1 MKKVITEDKS
11 VTFYNDEVKDH
22 YHSKSGAVEEAF
34 EKHAKALELKE
45 NCVIFDMFFGLG
57 YNTAAA
63 LDLISNCTIYCFE
76 NDKKIL
82 QEVLNL
88 DEKFKSWEIV
98 KTFVKNFL
106 ENNETIFKKD
116 NVKLIMLYG
125 DARETIKEVPE
136 QGDFVFF
143 DPFSPA
149 KVPELWSEE
158 FFSDIKL
165 KLNKGAKLSTYSY
178 ARFVKENLS
187 HAGFLVI
194 DGPVVGRRSPSTI
207 AINDSIEN
215 KLKYL
220 KKKIISKK
228 PSKEFNDLIKF
239 KTKY

>member
-1 MKKVITEDKS
+1 MRKIITEDNS
-11 VTFYNDEVKDH
+11 VTFYNDDVEDH

-57 YNTAAA
+57 YNAAAA

-76 NDKKIL
+76 NDKEIL

-88 DEKFKSWEIV
+88 DEKFKSWDII

-106 ENNETIFKKD
+106 ENNETVFEKD
-116 NVKLIMLYG
+116 GIKLVMLYG
-125 DARETIKEVPE
+125 DACETIKEVSE
-136 QGDFVFF
+136 KGDFVFF

-158 FFSDIKL
+158 FFTSIKT
-165 KLNKGAKLSTYSY
+165 KLNEGAKLSTYSY
-178 ARFVKENLS
+178 ARFVKDNLKN
-187 HAGFLVI
+187 AGFTVI

-207 AINDSIEN
+207 AVNGEVEIKVE
-215 KLKYL
+215 
-220 KKKIISKK
+220 KKKEAS
-228 PSKEFNDLIKF
+228 EDFNRLIKF
-239 KTKY
+239 K